1 MKPAHFD
8 YQAPAPFA
16 KQIDLLA
23 SNPEAFVIAEET
35 KPDAGSRLP
44 PWRPRASCSICGG
57 WPGSVIAVGDDG
69 FVPEPHPAHMGV
81 TDNQHGRVVRRGTKR
96 RYGGRRGDGNFVAAC
111 NRWSAAMPQP
121 NDLSRSLVALDQN
134 STIIAVVELSQS
146 SWLVAGMLPGIERQ
160 PRNKLE
166 PSPERLLALLH
177 RWRDEAVRAGRTITR
192 IALAFEAGRDGFW
205 LARWLE
211 ARGVE
216 AHVIHASSIAVS
228 REHRRAKTDRLDTE
242 LLKRGFL
249 GWLRGERGHCSM
261 ARVPTIAEEDAK
273 RPNRERDCLVGERT
287 RIVNRIKSTLARLGI
302 RNFKPTLR
310 KAAERL
316 ATVHTPEGM
325 PLPPNT
331 LAELQRDMARLGF
344 VVSQIREIE
353 EARQKRLEQLHET
366 GPHAMVRRLARIVG
380 VGVETADMLVHELLS
395 RPMRDRRAV
404 ARYAGLTGSPDESGA
419 RRREQG
425 LARAGNAR
433 VRRGMIQLA
442 WRFLMFQKESALAV
456 WYRARTTDSRSGTR
470 KAMIVALA
478 RKLIIAL
485 WRFITTGEPLEGVV
499 LRPAS

>member
-1 MKPAHFD
+1 
-8 YQAPAPFA
+8 
-16 KQIDLLA
+16 
-23 SNPEAFVIAEET
+23 
-35 KPDAGSRLP
+35 
-44 PWRPRASCSICGG
+44 
-57 WPGSVIAVGDDG
+57 
-69 FVPEPHPAHMGV
+69 
-81 TDNQHGRVVRRGTKR
+81 
-96 RYGGRRGDGNFVAAC
+96 
-111 NRWSAAMPQP
+111 MPQP

-134 STIIAVVELSQS
+134 STIIAVIEMSQS

-160 PRNKLE
+160 PRKKLE
-166 PSPERLLALLH
+166 PNPERLLGLLH
-177 RWRDEAVRAGRTITR
+177 RWQDEAVRAGRTITR
-192 IALAFEAGRDGFW
+192 IAVAFEAGRDGFW
-205 LARWLE
+205 LARWLA
-211 ARGVE
+211 ARGIE
-216 AHVIHASSIAVS
+216 AHVIHASSVAVS

-242 LLKRGFL
+242 LLKRGLL

-344 VVSQIREIE
+344 VVSQIRQIE
-353 EARQKRLEQLHET
+353 DARQKRLEQQPET
-366 GPHAMVRRLARIVG
+366 GPHAMVRLLARIVG
-380 VGVETADMLVHELLS
+380 VGVETADMLAHEVLS

-419 RRREQG
+419 QRREQG

-442 WRFLMFQKESALAV
+442 WRFLMFRR
-456 WYRARTTDSRSGTR
+456 RARSQCGI
-470 KAMIVALA
+470 APAPLIAVLA
-478 RKLIIAL
+478 RA
-485 WRFITTGEPLEGVV
+485 RQ
-499 LRPAS
+499 